1 MFGDDGLISMSAPA
15 SFLLDSGENRRVVNG
30 IRAIGITLVICF
42 HVVVGLSSLLDDEPL
57 HRFIGSFPYVFNF
70 AWQAL
75 GSEIIF
81 LFSGFLLSYLLLRDL
96 IRHGSIDIGNFY
108 VRRLSRIVPLYLIG
122 LVFYW
127 LVRGFGVTELNDLVM
142 NLLFTSKLFGF
153 TTIIPIGWSLEV
165 LVQSYLLL
173 PFLVLLMIRSRRPI
187 KLTIAALFLALAAR
201 FLALY
206 LDPPSYQTPV
216 YEFFFGTEPSRT
228 QSDLY
233 YQIHFRASPFLLGF
247 LLAYL
252 VTYKAALL
260 GRLFERRWL
269 PGALLTVSLALII
282 GSGWLPVHDQ
292 DSLLYKVANDRFW
305 LWFWTL
311 QRFVFALGICG
322 LITCAWYGRSR
333 VLLPFSWVLRR
344 DFWTSVS
351 HNIYSIY
358 LFHPIFLIPAA
369 VIAFRTYKVEEI
381 EPIHALE
388 IVTIIALVTVF
399 SNLFGKLLTRFVEA
413 PAQRR
418 VRERLDRL
426 SWRKQA

>member
-1 MFGDDGLISMSAPA
+1 MSVPA
-15 SFLLDSGENRRVVNG
+15 SFLLDSDENRRVVNG

-57 HRFIGSFPYVFNF
+57 HRFIGSFPSALNF

-81 LFSGFLLSYLLLRDL
+81 LFSGFLLSYLLLREL
-96 IRHGSIDIGNFY
+96 IRHGSIDIGDFY

-127 LVRGFGVTELNDLVM
+127 LVRGFGLTELNDLVM
-142 NLLFTSKLFGF
+142 NLLFVSKLFGF

-173 PFLVLLMIRSRRPI
+173 PFLVLLFVRSRHPVMVT
-187 KLTIAALFLALAAR
+187 LAALVLALAAR
-201 FLALY
+201 YLVLS

-216 YEFFFGTEPSRT
+216 YEFFFGTQPSET
-228 QSDLY
+228 QQALY
-233 YQIHFRASPFLLGF
+233 YRIYFRATPFLLGF

-252 VTYKAALL
+252 VTYKDDVIRAV
-260 GRLFERRWL
+260 FERRWL
-269 PGALLTVSLALII
+269 TWVLLTSSFVLIAF
-282 GSGWLPVHDQ
+282 SGWLPVHDQ
-292 DSLLYKVANDRFW
+292 DSLLYKVVGDRFW

-322 LITCAWYGRSR
+322 LVTCCWYGQSR
-333 VLLPFSWVLRR
+333 LVMPFSWILQR

-351 HNIYSIY
+351 QNIYSIY
-358 LFHPIFLIPAA
+358 LFHPVFLIPAA
-369 VIAFRTYKVEEI
+369 AAAFRTYKVEEI

-388 IVTIIALVTVF
+388 IVAIIVLVTVS
-399 SNLFGKLLTRFVEA
+399 SNLFGKLMTRFVEA
-413 PAQRR
+413 PAQSR
-418 VRERLDRL
+418 VRERLD
-426 SWRKQA
+426 SFHWRKQA